1 MGVDMVEFLQDK
13 NILVIGGTGFLGK
26 VFTEKILRVQC
37 GVRHIFTLIRAA
49 DLQSAKTRL
58 EREVF
63 SSELFRP
70 LSERY
75 RGEYGRF
82 IEQKLVP
89 VVGDVTRDYLGIEEE
104 TREELFKKIDII
116 VNIAAT
122 TSFYERY
129 DVAMNVNTM
138 GAANVVRFGK
148 KCPNLQ
154 ILCHVSTAYVNVGRI
169 GIIEE
174 EALRSGERLSKSGGT
189 TPSVGEVE
197 SECQLITKLL
207 QEIRSSSDLNSTH
220 DRTERDRMKEFAEQR
235 AKNFGWPN
243 VYVFTKAMGEIMVD
257 HLRGDIPTAIVRPT
271 IIESTFSDPFPGWI
285 EGQRMIDPLFIRYG
299 KGQISKFPAADNLIV
314 DVVPVDMVANGMI
327 SCLGKHA
334 STPGLYIYHLAS
346 SVQNPLLYFTGVKAA
361 YDYFKLHPFQKKNST
376 KLVKIKKPQALH
388 SMEIF
393 RRHMRLHYKIPLQML
408 HLADFLVCGL
418 TRKQYNLLLRRYKFV
433 MKLADLYEPFIFFKG
448 SFDNS
453 NTRRLWAELSEE
465 EQEQFKFDVECINWT
480 KYFCDVHIPGL
491 LKYTDS

>member
-1 MGVDMVEFLQDK
+1 DMGVDMVEFLKDK
-13 NILVIGGTGFLGK
+13 NILVVGGTGFLGK
-26 VFTEKILRVQC
+26 VFIEKILRVQC
-37 GVRHIFTLIRAA
+37 DVGHIFTLIRAT
-49 DLQSAKTRL
+49 DLQCAKTKL

-63 SSELFRP
+63 SSELFRH
-70 LSERY
+70 LRERY
-75 RGEYGRF
+75 KDGYGRF
-82 IEQKLVP
+82 IQQKVVP
-89 VVGDVTRDYLGIEEE
+89 VVGDVACDNLGIDEE
-104 TREELFKKIDII
+104 TSEELFKRIDII
-116 VNIAAT
+116 MNTAAT

-129 DVAMNVNTM
+129 DVAMNVNTV

-154 ILCHVSTAYVNVGRI
+154 ILCHVSTAYVNVGRT

-174 EALRSGERLSKSGGT
+174 EALRSGERLSKSDGT

-220 DRTERDRMKEFAEQR
+220 NKTERSRMKEFAQQR
-235 AKNFGWPN
+235 ARKFGWPN
-243 VYVFTKAMGEIMVD
+243 VYVFTKAMAEIMVD
-257 HLRGDIPTAIVRPT
+257 HLRGDIPTAIVRPS

-299 KGQISKFPAADNLIV
+299 KGQISMFPAADNLIV
-314 DVVPVDMVANGMI
+314 DVIPVDMVANGMI

-361 YDYFKLHPFQKKNST
+361 YDYFKLHPFQEKNST

-393 RRHMRLHYKIPLQML
+393 RRYMCVRYKIPL
-408 HLADFLVCGL
+408 
-418 TRKQYNLLLRRYKFV
+418 QYNLLLRRYKFV

-480 KYFCDVHIPGL
+480 KYFYDVHIPGL